1 MGGRRAGRAQCSRA
15 FVKQVKEL
23 ISTERESQAPAP
35 GDLGSDLSA
44 TSYLVCEPGQVAPQW
59 CGHRI
64 NALCVRNLD
73 FIPRARG
80 RCCRIVSRR
89 ATWSDLGVVSAVCR
103 IGLVTGAKLETV
115 GKLLQ
120 GSSCFHELHCG
131 VAGR

>member
-1 MGGRRAGRAQCSRA
+1 M
-15 FVKQVKEL
+15 KQVKEL
-23 ISTERESQAPAP
+23 ISTEHESQAPAL

-59 CGHRI
+59 CGHTI

-89 ATWSDLGVVSAVCR
+89 VTRSDLGVVSAACV
-103 IGLVTGAKLETV
+103 GLV
-115 GKLLQ
+115 
-120 GSSCFHELHCG
+120 
-131 VAGR
+131 